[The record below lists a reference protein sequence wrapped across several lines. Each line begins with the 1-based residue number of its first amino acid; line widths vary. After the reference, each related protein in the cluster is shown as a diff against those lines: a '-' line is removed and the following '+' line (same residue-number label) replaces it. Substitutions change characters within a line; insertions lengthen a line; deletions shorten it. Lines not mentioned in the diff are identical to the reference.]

1 MAIKIGL
8 LSDSH
13 GFTPRSV
20 FKYFKDVDE
29 IWHGGDIGTMAVL
42 EELEKFKPVRAI
54 WGNIDGAEIR
64 VAVPE
69 KQVFEI
75 EGLKVCMIHIG
86 GYPPNYNATTKPW
99 LLAEK
104 PNLFICGH
112 SHILKVIKD
121 PALNCLHLN
130 PGACGNQGW
139 HKVKTIMRF
148 TIEDGVIKSLE
159 VIELL
164 GDDAK

>member
-20 FKYFKDVDE
+20 FNYFKDVDE

-42 EELEKFKPVRAI
+42 EELENFKPVRAI

-64 VAVPE
+64 TAVPE
-69 KQVFEI
+69 KQVFTI

-86 GYPPNYNATTKPW
+86 GYPPKYNAVTKPW

-104 PNLFICGH
+104 PDLFICGH

-121 PALNCLHLN
+121 PILNCLHLN

-139 HKVKTIMRF
+139 HKVKTLMRF
-148 TIEDGVIKSLE
+148 TIESGIIKSLE